1 MEIMVKKMN
10 DELKPKALIVGV
22 NLRNDKNFSYSIEEL
37 KNLVYAC
44 NMDVVGVITQNLENI
59 NKPYYIGTGKIE
71 DINIGINQ
79 CQADIVVFDN
89 ELSPVQLRNLEKKLN
104 ISILDRTG
112 LILEIFR
119 SRAKTKEA
127 KLQVELAKLEYSLP
141 RLVGLHDSLG
151 RQAGSSTLS
160 NKGSG
165 EKKIELDRRKI
176 ESKIYELKKRLD
188 ELEKIRNNQKKRRKN
203 SNIPIVAL
211 VGYTNA
217 GKSTLMNAYIDTYKK
232 DEDKKVYEENM
243 LFATLDTTV
252 RNIEISEN
260 KNILLSDTVGFV
272 SKLPHSLIKAFRST
286 LNEIK
291 DADLIL
297 HVIDYSDEK
306 YEEYEKVTTNTLKEI
321 GVDESIPII
330 KVYNKSDLMLD
341 RLPLVEDKN
350 TIYISALKRYGIY
363 ELSKLIENI
372 LFKNYIKC
380 KMQIP
385 FQDGDILSYLND
397 NAHIINTKYN
407 EQGTLIELECKPQ
420 DYSKYKKY
428 VV

>member
-1 MEIMVKKMN
+1 MEIIVKKMN

>member
-1 MEIMVKKMN
+1 MKKMN

-176 ESKIYELKKRLD
+176 ENKIYELKKRLD

>member
-1 MEIMVKKMN
+1 MKKMN

-44 NMDVVGVITQNLENI
+44 NMDVVRVITQNLENI

-79 CQADIVVFDN
+79 YQADIVVFDN

-176 ESKIYELKKRLD
+176 ENKIYELKKRLD

>member
-1 MEIMVKKMN
+1 MKKMN

>member
-1 MEIMVKKMN
+1 MKKMN

-321 GVDESIPII
+321 GVDESIQII

>member
-1 MEIMVKKMN
+1 MKKMN

-89 ELSPVQLRNLEKKLN
+89 ELSPVQLRNLEKKLS

-176 ESKIYELKKRLD
+176 ENKIYELKKRLD

>member
-1 MEIMVKKMN
+1 MKKMN

-79 CQADIVVFDN
+79 YQADIVVFDN
-89 ELSPVQLRNLEKKLN
+89 ELSPVQLRNLEKKLS

-176 ESKIYELKKRLD
+176 ENKIYELKKRLD

-297 HVIDYSDEK
+297 HVIDYIDEK

>member
-1 MEIMVKKMN
+1 MKKMN

-79 CQADIVVFDN
+79 CQADIIVFDN

-176 ESKIYELKKRLD
+176 ENKIYELKKRLD

-407 EQGTLIELECKPQ
+407 EQGTLIELEYKPQ

>member
-1 MEIMVKKMN
+1 MVKKMN

-211 VGYTNA
+211 VG
-217 GKSTLMNAYIDTYKK
+217 
-232 DEDKKVYEENM
+232 
-243 LFATLDTTV
+243 
-252 RNIEISEN
+252 
-260 KNILLSDTVGFV
+260 
-272 SKLPHSLIKAFRST
+272 
-286 LNEIK
+286 
-291 DADLIL
+291 
-297 HVIDYSDEK
+297 
-306 YEEYEKVTTNTLKEI
+306 
-321 GVDESIPII
+321 
-330 KVYNKSDLMLD
+330 
-341 RLPLVEDKN
+341 
-350 TIYISALKRYGIY
+350 
-363 ELSKLIENI
+363 
-372 LFKNYIKC
+372 
-380 KMQIP
+380 
-385 FQDGDILSYLND
+385 
-397 NAHIINTKYN
+397 
-407 EQGTLIELECKPQ
+407 
-420 DYSKYKKY
+420 
-428 VV
+428 

>member
-1 MEIMVKKMN
+1 MKKMN

-59 NKPYYIGTGKIE
+59 KKPYYIGTGQIE

-176 ESKIYELKKRLD
+176 ENKIYELKKRLD